1 MSIALHPQ
9 PILKTSAILV
19 LFLFIAM
26 IAAPALALTPSGTVI
41 GNQAVATYQESGN
54 SFTAASNLVTITVS
68 QVAGVSLLPATQ
80 GMSGAPGTE
89 VQFPHTLTNTG
100 NGSDTYSLATTQSGA
115 DNFNLSSLVVIRDD
129 NGNGVADPGEPT
141 ITSVTLAMNAAQALM
156 VRGTIP
162 SSALPTQ
169 TGVVS
174 LTATS
179 GFNGAVSASST
190 DTATATG
197 NAVISVTKSASA
209 AAANPGATIDYTI
222 NETNTG
228 IATATGVDVIINGA
242 AVVKRIVIRDLIPAN
257 TTFSSFLGTPSPTGG
272 QQVFHVTGAALQT
285 YVTAQPPSFD
295 AVAYLFGSAIGGLS
309 QGQTGSFAFRVTIN
323 SSALGGTISNTAVVY
338 FNNSSADTSQTG
350 NTTSTTVNQVAR
362 VIVRATDGTDLTTVA
377 SAPAGTVVAWAN
389 RVINSSNATDTF
401 NITTGGS
408 TFPAGTTF
416 NLFKADGVS
425 PLLDT
430 NADGIPDT
438 GPMTAAATLD
448 LVIKATLPATASGG
462 PYSVIVTG
470 RSISNPTVSDPTTD
484 TLTAITAASAD
495 ITNNAAAGIGG
506 ALGVGAGPEA
516 TPVVT
521 NTASPSATT
530 NFRLFVKN
538 TGVANDT
545 FDLRFDNDGVTP
557 FGTLPTGISGITF
570 FAGDGSGNPTGPPIT
585 NTGLLAAGASKKI
598 IASAT
603 VASGVA
609 GNTNIEV
616 FFRAVSPTSTA
627 ADIVHD
633 RVTVNTIRS
642 LSLVPSSSG
651 EVSAGGLITYSHLL
665 TNTGNVTETS
675 IGLTATNSA
684 SGFVT
689 TIYLDSNGNGL
700 IDPGELAITSVAS
713 LAAGASSNLIAR
725 VSAPSSA
732 AGGTIDTMT
741 LTATATG
748 TINGIAA
755 PAPVA
760 IVDTTTVVA
769 GKITLTKTMSP
780 TGSAPPGATLTYTTT
795 YTNTG
800 NATVQNLVITDAIP
814 SNTTYVAGSMTLNG
828 AALTD
833 AAGDD
838 TGTLIGGSK
847 GSVQCSV
854 GTVASGVSGTVAF
867 QVTID

>member
-1 MSIALHPQ
+1 M
-9 PILKTSAILV
+9 
-19 LFLFIAM
+19 
-26 IAAPALALTPSGTVI
+26 
-41 GNQAVATYQESGN
+41 
-54 SFTAASNLVTITVS
+54 
-68 QVAGVSLLPATQ
+68 
-80 GMSGAPGTE
+80 
-89 VQFPHTLTNTG
+89 
-100 NGSDTYSLATTQSGA
+100 
-115 DNFNLSSLVVIRDD
+115 
-129 NGNGVADPGEPT
+129 
-141 ITSVTLAMNAAQALM
+141 
-156 VRGTIP
+156 
-162 SSALPTQ
+162 
-169 TGVVS
+169 
-174 LTATS
+174 
-179 GFNGAVSASST
+179 
-190 DTATATG
+190 
-197 NAVISVTKSASA
+197 
-209 AAANPGATIDYTI
+209 
-222 NETNTG
+222 
-228 IATATGVDVIINGA
+228 
-242 AVVKRIVIRDLIPAN
+242 
-257 TTFSSFLGTPSPTGG
+257 
-272 QQVFHVTGAALQT
+272 
-285 YVTAQPPSFD
+285 
-295 AVAYLFGSAIGGLS
+295 
-309 QGQTGSFAFRVTIN
+309 
-323 SSALGGTISNTAVVY
+323 
-338 FNNSSADTSQTG
+338 
-350 NTTSTTVNQVAR
+350 
-362 VIVRATDGTDLTTVA
+362 
-377 SAPAGTVVAWAN
+377 
-389 RVINSSNATDTF
+389 
-401 NITTGGS
+401 
-408 TFPAGTTF
+408 
-416 NLFKADGVS
+416 
-425 PLLDT
+425 
-430 NADGIPDT
+430 
-438 GPMTAAATLD
+438 
-448 LVIKATLPATASGG
+448 
-462 PYSVIVTG
+462 
-470 RSISNPTVSDPTTD
+470 
-484 TLTAITAASAD
+484 
-495 ITNNAAAGIGG
+495 
-506 ALGVGAGPEA
+506 
-516 TPVVT
+516 
-521 NTASPSATT
+521 
-530 NFRLFVKN
+530 
-538 TGVANDT
+538 ANDT

-585 NTGLLAAGASKKI
+585 NTGLLAASASKEI

-732 AGGTIDTMT
+732 AAGTIDTMT